1 MAKKANRSSKST
13 AAKTTT
19 TKTAAA
25 ETSKTTGAP
34 LMADEALPAV
44 PVTPVTPAGSRKAPK
59 VSRAQA
65 TVEQLQDE
73 YSYVTKDLRRVFI
86 LAAAMFLLLIAL
98 NLILPYFGI

>member
-1 MAKKANRSSKST
+1 MAKKTPRSSTST
-13 AAKTTT
+13 TAKTTT
-19 TKTAAA
+19 TKPVAA
-25 ETSKTTGAP
+25 EAPKTTGAP

-44 PVTPVTPAGSRKAPK
+44 PVMPVTPAGGRKAPK